1 MKRVLSLIIIFF
13 MFIGNIA
20 YSKKPGIK
28 TPSISSWYAVVM
40 DYESGRVLY
49 EKDCKKVVPMASTTK
64 IMTAIVAIENSSLK
78 EIVTI
83 SKKASSVGG
92 STIGLREGQNLTIE
106 ELLYGLM
113 LQSGNDC
120 AIAIAEHVAGSVE
133 KFMVMMNSKAFD
145 IGAFN
150 SHFITPHGLDSDG
163 HFTTAYDLALITR
176 YAMNIE
182 LFAEIV
188 SSKDII
194 LDGAMGTRKFHNIN
208 KLLWSYDGADG
219 VKTGYT
225 GKAGKCL
232 VSSASH
238 NEKRI
243 ICIVLNSSSR
253 WDDSKK
259 LLEFGFKNFDNR
271 IVLNNSDY
279 YKKIPV
285 TMGDKKELSVG
296 FSETLDIPITVEEKD
311 SLSIEISLP
320 NAINAPVYKGMQIG
334 KLILYS
340 NGKEILS
347 VPYKAMDS
355 IDKFDTRSIIDKI
368 FVK

>member
-13 MFIGNIA
+13 MFTGNIA
-20 YSKKPGIK
+20 YSKKPNIK

-40 DYESGRVLY
+40 DCESGRVLF
-49 EKDCKKVVPMASTTK
+49 EKDSKKVVPMASTTK

-78 EIVTI
+78 EIATI

-92 STIGLREGQNLTIE
+92 STIGLREGQNLTME

-120 AIAIAEHVAGSVE
+120 AIAIAEHIAGSVE
-133 KFMVMMNSKAFD
+133 KFMMMMNSKAFD

-150 SHFITPHGLDSDG
+150 SHFITPHGLDADG
-163 HFTTAYDLALITR
+163 HFTTAYDLALITK
-176 YAMNIE
+176 YALNIE
-182 LFAEIV
+182 FFAKIV
-188 SSKDII
+188 SSKNVT
-194 LDGAMGTRKFHNIN
+194 LNGAMGTRKFNNIN

-238 NEKRI
+238 NGKRI
-243 ICIVLNSSSR
+243 ICVVLNSPLR
-253 WDDSKK
+253 WNDSKK
-259 LLEFGFKNFDNR
+259 LLEYSFKNFENG
-271 IVLNNSDY
+271 IMLNNSDY
-279 YKKIPV
+279 CKKIPV
-285 TMGDKKELSVG
+285 TMGEEKELTVG
-296 FSETLDIPITVEEKD
+296 FSDTLTVPITVEEKD

-320 NAINAPVYKGMQIG
+320 DTINAPVYKDMQVG

-340 NGKEILS
+340 NGKEIFS

-355 IDKFDTRSIIDKI
+355 IDKSDTRSIINRI